1 MGSLQG
7 VSMTVVRWAMYLAPV
22 AVFGLI
28 AQLAATIGLGIL
40 GRLGIYGLT
49 VVFGLLLLVGFY
61 SLILITIGRL
71 SPWRLFRTARE
82 TLLLAFSTSSSAAV
96 MPLTIKTAGE
106 LGVRQSVAQFV
117 VPIGTTINMD
127 GTALYQITAVLFLA
141 QIFGIDMGLHSVLL
155 VSAITIVASIG
166 SPGTPGV
173 SIAILALSLE
183 TVGIPASG
191 VALILGVD
199 RILDMCRTA
208 VNVTGDLVASVVMDR
223 WVGGPQTHIT
233 EAVEEAALD
242 RRRAVTGEDVII
254 EET

>member
-1 MGSLQG
+1 
-7 VSMTVVRWAMYLAPV
+7 
-22 AVFGLI
+22 
-28 AQLAATIGLGIL
+28 
-40 GRLGIYGLT
+40 
-49 VVFGLLLLVGFY
+49 
-61 SLILITIGRL
+61 
-71 SPWRLFRTARE
+71 
-82 TLLLAFSTSSSAAV
+82 